1 MCVYLQETVD
11 EWMSDLMRKMTVES
25 LVRKPE
31 EGEVEMI
38 EWQQTSSSRSRDRSQ
53 EDPRQHTRGS
63 QSTSTGFWIANKDL
77 GSISYSPV
85 QRKNSKRENYYEQ

>member
-63 QSTSTGFWIANKDL
+63 QSTSTGLD
-77 GSISYSPV
+77 
-85 QRKNSKRENYYEQ
+85 SKLRPGFDILPTCPTKRFKERELL